1 MITLFENKSKTSLET
16 PITTVAVTSVYVY
29 MRRARKPVGVEVG
42 GPTFT
47 QIVGGTIN
55 KKPNSAGGVKK
66 ILDRKL
72 KNGTHN
78 RPLQAEVRVS
88 IYSSLSEAMKGSS

>member
-1 MITLFENKSKTSLET
+1 MSLKS
-16 PITTVAVTSVYVY
+16 PIIRVVVRVVYVY

-88 IYSSLSEAMKGSS
+88 IYSSLSVAVKES